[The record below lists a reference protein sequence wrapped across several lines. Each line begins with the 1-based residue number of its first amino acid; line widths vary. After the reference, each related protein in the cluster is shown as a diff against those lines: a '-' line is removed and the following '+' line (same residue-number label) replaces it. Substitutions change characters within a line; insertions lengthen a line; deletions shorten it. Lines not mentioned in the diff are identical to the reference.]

1 MINLRRHS
9 TDIFTVRHS
18 IRKKLTIPFQ
28 GQNIED
34 AMKLLGSLKN
44 PRYKK
49 KLPTMWH
56 KLDLESIPDSF
67 DSRTNWPDCPSIGNI
82 RDQGECGSC
91 WAFGA
96 AEAMSDRICIH
107 SNSQIKVH
115 SVLFS

>member
-1 MINLRRHS
+1 M
-9 TDIFTVRHS
+9 
-18 IRKKLTIPFQ
+18 
-28 GQNIED
+28 
-34 AMKLLGSLKN
+34 
-44 PRYKK
+44 YKK

-56 KLDLESIPDSF
+56 NLDLESIPDSF

-107 SNSQIKVH
+107 SNNQIKV
-115 SVLFS
+115 LFMFYSIDIFTLINILVILMPMVNMNCNLTTWMWTA